1 MILINTSGIT
11 SLFYAYVASQ
21 SQQAYILALNLYLII
36 DNKTTGDFLEYEPLD
51 FELALVLQKQMPI
64 SL

>member
-1 MILINTSGIT
+1 MILINTSGIR

-36 DNKTTGDFLEYEPLD
+36 DNKTTG
-51 FELALVLQKQMPI
+51 VLF
-64 SL
+64 